1 MVYRANWKNSR
12 NTLALKSLNDS
23 TAEKIVSE
31 LKIQR
36 EVHFNDNIIKFLG
49 VTLNNQNSGSIKR
62 YMLVMEY
69 ADSASGV
76 SCLHDEN
83 IIHRDLHSCNVL
95 VHQNTI
101 KLADFGL
108 SKMINDS
115 KSSKQYGISKG
126 LRETPIPKTPKDYE
140 NLYTDCWKLEP
151 DDRPTIQTVV
161 TRLEAIMTKYN
172 ITTKHVWTPPI
183 IGNNLSSHDNL
194 SKSFNNNI
202 YNNTIRVEAPQ
213 TSFYKQKSEKDIVDG
228 ISALDETVYDQN
240 KKQKILD
247 YIKEHHMTPEKI
259 FDWLSNNQVEANSLL
274 VLGDFNYL
282 GIATMIDKEKAYKYY
297 EEAGNRGNSLA
308 QYTIG
313 IMSEKELE
321 NRSAAIYW
329 FDQSAKQGNQKA
341 INDYYR
347 LQTSNCRTIS
357 TNKYGILGNRL

>member
-69 ADSASGV
+69 ADSGTLRNYLEKNINNLTWNDKLKMAYQLASGV

-115 KSSKQYGISKG
+115 KSSKQYGVAPYIDPKKFISQG

-228 ISALDETVYDQN
+228 ISALDET
-240 KKQKILD
+240 
-247 YIKEHHMTPEKI
+247 
-259 FDWLSNNQVEANSLL
+259 
-274 VLGDFNYL
+274 
-282 GIATMIDKEKAYKYY
+282 
-297 EEAGNRGNSLA
+297 
-308 QYTIG
+308 
-313 IMSEKELE
+313 EL
-321 NRSAAIYW
+321 
-329 FDQSAKQGNQKA
+329 Q
-341 INDYYR
+341 
-347 LQTSNCRTIS
+347 L
-357 TNKYGILGNRL
+357 

>member
-69 ADSASGV
+69 ADSGTLRNYLEKNINNLTWNDKLKMAYQLASGV

-83 IIHRDLHSCNVL
+83 IIHRDLHSCN
-95 VHQNTI
+95 
-101 KLADFGL
+101 
-108 SKMINDS
+108 
-115 KSSKQYGISKG
+115 ISKG

-228 ISALDETVYDQN
+228 ISALDET
-240 KKQKILD
+240 
-247 YIKEHHMTPEKI
+247 
-259 FDWLSNNQVEANSLL
+259 
-274 VLGDFNYL
+274 
-282 GIATMIDKEKAYKYY
+282 
-297 EEAGNRGNSLA
+297 
-308 QYTIG
+308 
-313 IMSEKELE
+313 EL
-321 NRSAAIYW
+321 
-329 FDQSAKQGNQKA
+329 Q
-341 INDYYR
+341 
-347 LQTSNCRTIS
+347 L
-357 TNKYGILGNRL
+357 